1 MKSKALMY
9 KRRMARLNDALA
21 ASRTAEKTSK
31 ILQALESDG
40 FCLFRLPNKVLTLS
54 GRRSRINVDH
64 LNRALARR
72 IVLRENVFNVW
83 PASDVGSDASGS
95 GRAMY
100 AITGGERV
108 DGKNDKKKR
117 QPAKCL
123 IKKHCE
129 EHTSTVKS
137 LVSLLGRISTYVR
150 ELFPACQL
158 EMNDPVVI
166 TSTASCPE
174 QEVHLDGTDYNR
186 TQHPSWVANCER
198 GQPGPLSCI
207 LALQPGTSILAWP
220 GGHHLFK
227 VDRVGPCPDTIRRDT
242 VLQFKSVISR
252 DPAGGQRIPKR
263 RISIPTGHILLFRQD
278 LPHAGSGYTCNNTRL
293 HMYVEPKGY
302 KRTPN
307 ATGNIA
313 KNMKKYFAET
323 VSD

>member
-1 MKSKALMY
+1 MKSKELMY
-9 KRRMARLNDALA
+9 KQRMARLNDALA
-21 ASRTAEKTSK
+21 ARRTAEKTSK

-40 FCLFRLPNKVLTLS
+40 FCLFRLPNKVLTLG

-72 IVLRENVFNVW
+72 KVLRENVFNMW
-83 PASDVGSDASGS
+83 AASDVESDASGS

-108 DGKNDKKKR
+108 DGKKKR

-123 IKKHCE
+123 TKRHCE
-129 EHTSTVKS
+129 KHTSTVKS
-137 LVSLLGRISTYVR
+137 LVGLVGRISTYLR
-150 ELFPACQL
+150 DLFPACQL

-186 TQHPSWVANCER
+186 TQHPSWVADSER

-207 LALQPGTSILAWP
+207 VALQPGTSILAWP

-242 VLQFKSVISR
+242 VSQIKTMIRHS
-252 DPAGGQRIPKR
+252 AGGQLIPKR
-263 RISIPTGHILLFRQD
+263 RISIPPGNIVLFRQD
-278 LPHAGSGYTCNNTRL
+278 LPHAGSGYTGNNTRL

-313 KNMKKYFAET
+313 KSMKKYFAEIEM